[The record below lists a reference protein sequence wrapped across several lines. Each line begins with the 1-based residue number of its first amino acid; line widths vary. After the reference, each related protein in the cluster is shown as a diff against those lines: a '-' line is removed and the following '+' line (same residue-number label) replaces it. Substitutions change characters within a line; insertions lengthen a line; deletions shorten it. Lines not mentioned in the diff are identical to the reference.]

1 MRSSLLVRESRREA
15 VPSLTLRA
23 SGLRGVGPLVLSPR
37 ADLRRGILPRPR
49 AHEVQGGEGQQPRN
63 EARVSFDGVL
73 WDEKSNKYFG
83 NCVFVTLLGA
93 NMWSFMSCALS
104 DGQERGRVMQF
115 IISRRGDCEEASFLL
130 LNSSCDTHTATFAS
144 PVHLPGWFPAM
155 HPLNAYHSSLWLW
168 LWF

>member
-73 WDEKSNKYFG
+73 WELCICYSFGRKHVVLHVVCTIGWARAGPSNAIYNISEG
-83 NCVFVTLLGA
+83 RL
-93 NMWSFMSCALS
+93 
-104 DGQERGRVMQF
+104 RGGFFSSPQ
-115 IISRRGDCEEASFLL
+115 LL
-130 LNSSCDTHTATFAS
+130 L
-144 PVHLPGWFPAM
+144 
-155 HPLNAYHSSLWLW
+155 
-168 LWF
+168 